1 MEQSFSLDRL
11 PLRER
16 KKLKTR
22 ISIQEHALR
31 LFTEQGYE
39 ATTVEQIAEA
49 AEVSPSTFFRYFPTK
64 EDTVLT
70 DEYDPL
76 ISEAFHDI
84 PPDVEP
90 VTGLRTVFDDFLSGM
105 GAEDKERM
113 LARLKLTQS
122 VPALRA
128 RSWDNSPTGTAAVLR
143 NLLAERTGRSTEDF
157 EIEVFIGALLG
168 GVQGVLA
175 EWVRDGGKGDIAAL
189 MRRMFDFFEA
199 GMPLS
204 PRPGPPPAG

>member
-22 ISIQEHALR
+22 IAIQEHALR
-31 LFTEQGYE
+31 LFTEQGYD

-64 EDTVLT
+64 EDAVLS

-76 ISEAFHDI
+76 IADAFRALPTDT
-84 PPDVEP
+84 DP
-90 VTGLRTVFDDFLSGM
+90 VAGLRTVFDDFLSGM
-105 GAEDKERM
+105 DENDKERM
-113 LARLKLTQS
+113 LARLKLTHS

-128 RSWDNSPTGTAAVLR
+128 RSWDAGPAGTAGIIREV
-143 NLLAERTGRSTEDF
+143 LAERLGRDTDDF
-157 EIEVFIGALLG
+157 EIEVFTGALLG
-168 GVQGVLA
+168 AVQGVLA
-175 EWVRDGGKGDIAAL
+175 EWLRDGGTRDIAAQV
-189 MRRMFDFFEA
+189 RRMFDFLQA

-204 PRPGPPPAG
+204 PRP